1 MKSTRTPW
9 RGMLLLMC
17 CAAFVFSA
25 CETRQ
30 TTTTREPWP
39 TLSAATWA
47 DMTAQQLHELLADH
61 DINATDSVQGET
73 ALMMAARY
81 VLDPEQI
88 HILLE
93 AGADLDE
100 RNNEGETALM
110 LAVTHSESFDIV
122 QAFLNARR
130 FCQPR

>member
-1 MKSTRTPW
+1 MKSSREPW

-17 CAAFVFSA
+17 CAAVVFSA

-30 TTTTREPWP
+30 ATTTREQWP
-39 TLSAATWA
+39 TLSAAAWA
-47 DMTAQQLHELLADH
+47 DMTPQRLHELVEKH
-61 DINATDSVQGET
+61 DINATDSVHGET

-110 LAVTHSESFDIV
+110 LAVTHNKSFEIV
-122 QAFLNARR
+122 QVFLNTRR

>member
-1 MKSTRTPW
+1 MKSTHTPW
-9 RGMLLLMC
+9 RSLPLLMC
-17 CAAFVFSA
+17 CAIVVFSA

-30 TTTTREPWP
+30 TTTTREQWP
-39 TLSAATWA
+39 TLSASTWA
-47 DMTAQQLHELLADH
+47 DMTPQRLHELLEKH
-61 DINATDSVQGET
+61 DLNATDSVHGET

-81 VLDPEQI
+81 ALDPEQI

-110 LAVTHSESFDIV
+110 LAVSHNESFEIV
-122 QAFLNARR
+122 QVFLNTRR